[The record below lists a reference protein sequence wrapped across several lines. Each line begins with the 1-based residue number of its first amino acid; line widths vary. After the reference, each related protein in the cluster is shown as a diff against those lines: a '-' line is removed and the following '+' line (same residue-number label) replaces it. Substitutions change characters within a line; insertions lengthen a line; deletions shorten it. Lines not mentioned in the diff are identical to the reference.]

1 VRVARRSAVVGL
13 AVRSGYSPNT
23 NRDPKDLRL
32 MPGATPVQLSLYC
45 LQFYAGQQRSAD
57 LRELLNENDALGCR
71 DQLTSTGPA
80 SPSG

>member
-1 VRVARRSAVVGL
+1 
-13 AVRSGYSPNT
+13 
-23 NRDPKDLRL
+23 